1 MFLSLIGLNDNLVC
15 SIHLCVQV
23 YHYNSYGFD
32 EYLGGQVYIAAKD
45 VTREPVEL
53 PLLGKDEVIRPGRL
67 LVNIT
72 TSHNLAAV

>member
-1 MFLSLIGLNDNLVC
+1 
-15 SIHLCVQV
+15 
-23 YHYNSYGFD
+23 
-32 EYLGGQVYIAAKD
+32 VYIAAKD